1 MFCAFVHALQQQL
14 AEDIDTAMV
23 NPWDDDVKS
32 EPIEEEKQSWA
43 HFSVAVET
51 EIRTGGPLIVDGIM
65 SEATRVDQFKRL
77 TFSLI
82 PFGHH
87 CEEFDGF
94 CKEPLL
100 NLNKDLLQILTC
112 LPDCDAA

>member
-1 MFCAFVHALQQQL
+1 
-14 AEDIDTAMV
+14 MV

-32 EPIEEEKQSWA
+32 EPTEEEKQSWA

-65 SEATRVDQFKRL
+65 SEATRVD
-77 TFSLI
+77 
-82 PFGHH
+82 HH